1 MNPKTEV
8 HFTESKYKD
17 TVGSQE
23 SRCGRWWGP
32 KNFLSQV
39 PIFLCTPA
47 FLLGLFQLSLS
58 FRTYGRLIAATGNSQ
73 ACVTAADRKMKTHG
87 ISVFWFQIPKTRSHW
102 PVLGGCC
109 FPLPHWNHV
118 GCFEWVIS
126 HWDRENSKEHT
137 LAINPYLKIV

>member
-23 SRCGRWWGP
+23 SRCGRRWGP
-32 KNFLSQV
+32 ENFWSQV

-73 ACVTAADRKMKTHG
+73 ACVTTEKLKHMASLCSGSRFPRQGPIDLCWEVAVSHCPTETMWAASSQSFPTETGKTA
-87 ISVFWFQIPKTRSHW
+87 R
-102 PVLGGCC
+102 
-109 FPLPHWNHV
+109 N
-118 GCFEWVIS
+118 
-126 HWDRENSKEHT
+126 T
-137 LAINPYLKIV
+137 L